1 MKSKLDI
8 NYWKFSEFTERV
20 KDENDEVKIAIAIKD
35 IFKTDDFVNF
45 EKALTTNKNFIP
57 KFKAD
62 LKFKAGRF
70 IDCENLIKYNDV
82 KDFLKLVLKPR
93 FFWQRKVNFDKL
105 SLMEV
110 EYVFSL
116 FYNARPK

>member
-8 NYWKFSEFTERV
+8 NYWKFSKFTDRV

-57 KFKAD
+57 KFKVD
-62 LKFKAGRF
+62 LRFNAGRF
-70 IDCENLIKYNDV
+70 IDCENLIRDNDV
-82 KDFLKLVLKPR
+82 LSFLKLVLKPR

-110 EYVFSL
+110 EYIMSL
-116 FYNARPK
+116 FYNAQPK